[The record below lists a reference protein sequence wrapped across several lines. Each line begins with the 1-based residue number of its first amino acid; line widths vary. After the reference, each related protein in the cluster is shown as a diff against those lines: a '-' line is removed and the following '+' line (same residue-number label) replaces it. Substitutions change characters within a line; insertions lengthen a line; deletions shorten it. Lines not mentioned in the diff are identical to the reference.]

1 MAVHKCDTPFDQH
14 VEECKCHNAHTFP
27 DYDCGFSITVS
38 LFEVLLVSKWA
49 SSIPGVCSNSD
60 LHTTRGRRACFA
72 GRHRQASFEM
82 EVFRQRKLSLGSLAA
97 TLPPRIPVAV
107 QPKPSIPSLCPTRL
121 SVLSNA
127 STSAPIAPQPPA
139 TSFCTPDCQA
149 PGTKPS
155 RRRLHSDIIGAAFLV
170 RMQATGS
177 CSRHLSSG
185 DDSSEASSTS
195 TLFSNQ
201 GSFLLLQFV
210 WIGPQ
215 ACDKRGV
222 SVSRW
227 RTSIDRSDLVLPAAH
242 RPAQP
247 WGVGCVACRRS
258 ALADPLVLKSLNHN
272 LHPSSARQLP
282 RQRPSHQAVP
292 LIDHPRRHH
301 GAPTTAG
308 ARHRGA
314 VAVMRRLGIQELL
327 VS

>member
-1 MAVHKCDTPFDQH
+1 M
-14 VEECKCHNAHTFP
+14 
-27 DYDCGFSITVS
+27 
-38 LFEVLLVSKWA
+38 LLVSKWA
-49 SSIPGVCSNSD
+49 SSIPGVCSNLD

-201 GSFLLLQFV
+201 GSFLLLQFA
-210 WIGPQ
+210 WIGPK
-215 ACDKRGV
+215 ACDKRDV
-222 SVSRW
+222 SFSRW
-227 RTSIDRSDLVLPAAH
+227 RTS
-242 RPAQP
+242 
-247 WGVGCVACRRS
+247 VAGRTLCS
-258 ALADPLVLKSLNHN
+258 
-272 LHPSSARQLP
+272 
-282 RQRPSHQAVP
+282 QRPIGLLSRGGLVASP
-292 LIDHPRRHH
+292 
-301 GAPTTAG
+301 AG
-308 ARHRGA
+308 AA
-314 VAVMRRLGIQELL
+314 RLPIHSSSSHSTTTSTPLRSISCLAKGLPIRL
-327 VS
+327 